1 MSTVAIP
8 CKKEPTFTICARD
21 CGMFPGVVLV
31 GEGVA
36 ERVTTLG
43 SPRGAPDA
51 EVDVIEAVA

>member
-1 MSTVAIP
+1 
-8 CKKEPTFTICARD
+8 
-21 CGMFPGVVLV
+21 MFPGVVLV

-51 EVDVIEAVA
+51 DVDVIEAVAWAYVGSWAEGRKYEV